1 MLDVDTVNNTFTTT
15 STQFENDVTNRIQQ
29 LQGKDANNI
38 DLINLQFQLSR
49 WQLATNLHSNVLKT
63 LAEGIR
69 STIQNLR

>member
-1 MLDVDTVNNTFTTT
+1 MLDVDSVNNTFTTT
-15 STQFENDVTNRIQQ
+15 STQFENDVTSRIQQ

>member
-15 STQFENDVTNRIQQ
+15 STQFENDVTARIQQ